1 MNTDTSLYKQQ
12 YEQLL
17 VEYNQYLEDLESLQ
31 KKSESLEKLKTL
43 YEAEIS
49 TMKTEMKA
57 VNLGCYPVLS

>member
-31 KKSESLEKLKTL
+31 KKSESLEKLKAL

-57 VNLGCYPVLS
+57 VNLG

>member
-57 VNLGCYPVLS
+57 VSLGCYPVLS